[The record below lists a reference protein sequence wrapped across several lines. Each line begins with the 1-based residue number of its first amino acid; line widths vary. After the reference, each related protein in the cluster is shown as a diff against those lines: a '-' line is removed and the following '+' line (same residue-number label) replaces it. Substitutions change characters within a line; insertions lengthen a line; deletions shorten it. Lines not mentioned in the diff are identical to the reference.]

1 MSGDRLITSPIGLGS
16 APPPVV
22 PSVGASTARAIGRA
36 LLRSTLVG
44 VSTLVIAL
52 LIWLAVVHLTGI
64 SPYVA
69 KGPLDVL
76 DFLFLDE
83 DAAANRAEL
92 ATNLGVTLGHSAI
105 GFLAGL
111 AAAIVGAVLFRLSRT
126 VESTLMPIATLLR
139 SVPLV
144 AIAPVIILA
153 VGYQSTASVA
163 VIGGIVV
170 LFPALV
176 TIAFGL
182 KNASPQMLDVVS
194 VFGGSTM
201 TAVRKVALPGALP
214 SLFAAIRV
222 SVPGAI
228 TGALLAE
235 VLSTG
240 DGIGFTATV
249 MAAQAKFPDLWAAVV
264 AVTVVSLVLYQVV
277 QIVETVVLTRM
288 GMGGRES

>member
-1 MSGDRLITSPIGLGS
+1 MAASIAPAATVGTAAVPEDRVSRAAT
-16 APPPVV
+16 
-22 PSVGASTARAIGRA
+22 TRAILRA
-36 LLRSTLVG
+36 LGRSSLVAL
-44 VSTLVIAL
+44 STFV
-52 LIWLAVVHLTGI
+52 LIVLTWLAVVYLTGI

-69 KGPLDVL
+69 KGPLDVV

-83 DAAANRAEL
+83 DAGENRAVLAANL
-92 ATNLGVTLGHSAI
+92 AVTLQHSAA

-111 AAAIVGAVLFRLSRT
+111 GVAIVGAILFRLSRT
-126 VESTLMPIATLLR
+126 VESALMPIATLLR

-144 AIAPVIILA
+144 ALAPVIILIF
-153 VGYQSTASVA
+153 GFGTQASVA

-194 VFGGSTM
+194 VYGGSTW

-235 VLSTG
+235 ILSTG
-240 DGIGFTATV
+240 DGVGRAGVEF
-249 MAAQAKFPDLWAAVV
+249 AAQAKFPDLWAAVV
-264 AVTVVSLVLYQVV
+264 VITIISLAIYQVV
-277 QIVETVVLTRM
+277 QIIEALVLARM
-288 GMGGRES
+288 GMTDRT

>member
-1 MSGDRLITSPIGLGS
+1 MPDTR
-16 APPPVV
+16 V
-22 PSVGASTARAIGRA
+22 PSPAPARPHPSAASGTRRAILRA
-36 LLRSTLVG
+36 LAQSSLVALSTLV
-44 VSTLVIAL
+44 LVLAL
-52 LIWLAVVHLTGI
+52 WLAVVHLTGV

-69 KGPLDVL
+69 KGPLDVV

-83 DAAANRAEL
+83 EAAANRAEL
-92 ATNLGVTLGHSAI
+92 GADLLVTLRHSAI
-105 GFLAGL
+105 GFASGL
-111 AAAIVGAVLFRLSRT
+111 TVAVAAAILFRLSRT
-126 VESTLMPIATLLR
+126 VESALMPLATLLR

-144 AIAPVIILA
+144 ALAPVIILA
-153 VGYQSTASVA
+153 VGFGTDASVA

-182 KNASPQMLDVVS
+182 RSASPEMLDVVS
-194 VFGGSTM
+194 VYGGSTW

-235 VLSTG
+235 LLSTG
-240 DGIGFTATV
+240 DGVGRAAMIFAT
-249 MAAQAKFPDLWAAVV
+249 QARFPALWAAVV
-264 AVTVVSLVLYQVV
+264 VVTLLSLLLYQLV
-277 QIVETVVLTRM
+277 QVIEAVVLARM
-288 GMGGRES
+288 GMAGRS

>member
-1 MSGDRLITSPIGLGS
+1 MSGGLPAGTLPGVGEQL
-16 APPPVV
+16 AKTR
-22 PSVGASTARAIGRA
+22 PSNSTARGIGRAIGR
-36 LLRSTLVG
+36 SSLVG
-44 VSTLVIAL
+44 LSTLVIVL
-52 LIWLAVVHLTGI
+52 LIWLGVVYLTGI

-69 KGPLDVL
+69 KGPLDVVN
-76 DFLFLDE
+76 FLFIEE

-92 ATNLGVTLGHSAI
+92 WANLLVTLRHSAI
-105 GFLAGL
+105 GFVAGL
-111 AAAIVGAVLFRLSRT
+111 IAAIIGAILFRLSRT
-126 VESTLMPIATLLR
+126 IESALMPVATLLR

-153 VGYQSTASVA
+153 FGFGSDASVA

-182 KNASPQMLDVVS
+182 KNASPQMLDVVA
-194 VFGGSTM
+194 VYGGGTM

-240 DGIGFTATV
+240 DGIGRAAVTYAT
-249 MAAQAKFPDLWAAVV
+249 QAKFPDLWAAVV
-264 AVTVVSLVLYQVV
+264 VVTVVSLVLYQLV
-277 QIVETVVLTRM
+277 QIIEAVVLARM
-288 GMGGRES
+288 GMAGRGS